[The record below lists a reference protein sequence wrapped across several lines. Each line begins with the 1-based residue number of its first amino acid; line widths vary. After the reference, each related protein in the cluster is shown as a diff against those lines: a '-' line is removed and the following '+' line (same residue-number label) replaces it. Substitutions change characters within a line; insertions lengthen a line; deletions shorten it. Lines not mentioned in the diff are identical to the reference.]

1 MSRSRTRRET
11 QRARRQS
18 VRAILAPKLPAA
30 LVAAWRSA
38 CWAFGFICEFHY
50 TPRSLARQEYL
61 LRAQHRV
68 VLDLVRHLELL
79 ARRIVLAAA
88 LALNLI
94 LKPIA
99 RGPKRL
105 RRKRRVVLWPDNP
118 ASWRPRFR
126 MQPKASSAP
135 SAQAGKRTPTQPL
148 RFMRTFPLARRF
160 EGVRRVLASPDAYV
174 RRFAIRFARFAERN
188 ASSNAPRIVEI
199 KPWLYPWGVGPRT
212 RGARLVNEGMCTAQ
226 SLAQDRLDR
235 FNEAVDPG

>member
-1 MSRSRTRRET
+1 MSRSRTRRES
-11 QRARRQS
+11 QRARRS
-18 VRAILAPKLPAA
+18 TVRAILAPKLPAA
-30 LVAAWRSA
+30 LVAAWRHA

-50 TPRSLARQEYL
+50 TPRSLAKQEYL
-61 LRAQHRV
+61 LRTQHRV

-94 LKPIA
+94 LKPIT

-105 RRKRRVVLWPDNP
+105 RKKRRVILWPDNP

-126 MQPKASSAP
+126 MQPQSS
-135 SAQAGKRTPTQPL
+135 SKDTRNRTPTEPL
-148 RFMRTFPLARRF
+148 RFVQTFPLARRF

-188 ASSNAPRIVEI
+188 ASSNAPRVVEL

-226 SLAQDRLDR
+226 SLAEDKLDR
-235 FNEAVDPG
+235 FNAAIDPG